1 MTLFSLLIL
10 WISSSTVFQIP
21 YFYEKTAISCT
32 VVLQIQ
38 RIIFLLLLRDF
49 VFALV
54 FCSFYYHGS
63 RRGSLHIY
71 STQWSSSFLDYTL
84 FFHQTQQFMVIIFPK
99 KSPPFL
105 FLHSSWT
112 TVISRLIGLTSF
124 YRSLSL
130 CSLFFNLIF
139 FLFFRLDNFY

>member
-99 KSPPFL
+99 KKSPLSLSPLLLDYRYKQVDRLDIVLQVFESLFIVLQSYFL
-105 FLHSSWT
+105 FVLQ
-112 TVISRLIGLTSF
+112 IG
-124 YRSLSL
+124 
-130 CSLFFNLIF
+130 
-139 FLFFRLDNFY
+139 